1 MSKRKAKSRDLTGNI
16 VGIVVLFLIVL
27 GYKRFGMVGEFVHN
41 AARVAIGN
49 EYNFL
54 DVFMIIPA
62 IYLVLF
68 GSLKSIRPK
77 YAWTWTL
84 LFLAFTLYCGIS
96 NKELTG
102 FDVLNDYLDHFT
114 AVWKDQYPI
123 NGGFIGSLLY
133 SVTSLLVAK
142 GGTYLIIG
150 MLVLT
155 ALIVLVEFKN
165 VKAFFVRIFNAVTE
179 EKDDGTR
186 NRSKKKHTSI
196 ADKIFVYEDEEEV
209 APAPRRKMAF
219 IKADKQ
225 REETSIEDKI
235 VPAREKPVKKEKEA
249 EERKTE
255 VISKSLEVREVK
267 KEKEEEKG
275 ESVAVNPNTTSA
287 ATAKA
292 SSVPYTLPKISKLDT
307 NINKKGSME
316 NRNAAKE
323 NGERLLEILE
333 DFDIPCSL
341 EAITIGPSV
350 TKFEIKPESTV
361 KISRISQIQDN
372 LKMELAAKSIRIE
385 APVPGKR
392 VVGIEIPNREMTMVK
407 MYEIMTSFP
416 ANSENKKLLFGLGK
430 GLSGEAVFCQLDK
443 MPHLL
448 VAGATGSGKSVCING
463 IITTFLLR
471 TKPDEVKLLLIDPK
485 KVEFTPYKDIPH
497 LIGPVISDAHEA
509 SLALQV
515 IVKYMENR
523 YSEFAKYGVR
533 NIEGYN
539 EYVEYHKDEKLDKMY
554 RIVVIIDELADLMST
569 NRKEVEQS
577 IQRITQLARAA
588 GIHLIVATQRPST
601 DVITGVIKANIPSRI
616 AFAVSSGVD
625 SRTILDTYGA
635 EKLLGNG
642 DMLYSPIGEQSPIRV
657 QGVYVSDK
665 EVEEIASEC
674 SRKQRP
680 HFNDE
685 FVALKD
691 TNHDA
696 LGFDA
701 NGSPDDPMYDECKE
715 FVCDQQKASTSLLQR
730 KFGIGYNRAARII
743 DALEQN
749 GVIGPQQGSKPREV
763 FYILN
768 EDGEIVSKN

>member
-1 MSKRKAKSRDLTGNI
+1 MSKRKTKSRDLTGNI
-16 VGIVVLFLIVL
+16 IGAVLIFLVIL
-27 GYKRFGMVGEFVHN
+27 GYKQFGLVGEFVHN
-41 AARVAIGN
+41 VARVTVGN
-49 EYNFL
+49 EFNFL
-54 DVFMIIPA
+54 DVYLMVMGIV
-62 IYLVLF
+62 LVLF
-68 GSLKSIRPK
+68 GTLKAMKPK
-77 YAWTWTL
+77 YFWFMTL
-84 LFLAFTLYCGIS
+84 LLVAAVLYCGIS
-96 NKELTG
+96 TKELVG
-102 FDVLNDYLDHFT
+102 FDVLNDYLDHFG
-114 AVWKDQYPI
+114 AIWKNTYEVT
-123 NGGFIGSLLY
+123 GGFFGALFY

-142 GGTYLIIG
+142 GGTYLVIG
-150 MLVLT
+150 LLVLISI
-155 ALIVLVEFKN
+155 IVLVEFKN
-165 VKAFFVRIFNAVTE
+165 VKAFFVKIFNSITEPREGE
-179 EKDDGTR
+179 EKKTKR
-186 NRSKKKHTSI
+186 N
-196 ADKIFVYEDEEEV
+196 KIMDTIFEEYDEEE
-209 APAPRRKMAF
+209 APAPKRKMAF
-219 IKADKQ
+219 IKADCQ
-225 REETSIEDKI
+225 RKKETIEEKI
-235 VPAREKPVKKEKEA
+235 VSAREK
-249 EERKTE
+249 TE
-255 VISKSLEVREVK
+255 VEEEESEEAPRKPEVIKKSLEVKNTSNK
-267 KEKEEEKG
+267 KDEAG
-275 ESVAVNPNTTSA
+275 EPVSVNPNTTSA
-287 ATAKA
+287 ATAKGT
-292 SSVPYTLPKISKLDT
+292 STPYSLPKLTKLDT
-307 NINKKGSME
+307 QINKKGSVE

-323 NGERLLEILE
+323 NGERLLEILD

-350 TKFEIKPESTV
+350 TKFEIKPDSTV

-430 GLSGEAVFCQLDK
+430 GLSGEPIFCQLDK

-569 NRKEVEQS
+569 NKKDVEQS

-657 QGVYVSDK
+657 QGVFVSDR
-665 EVEEIASEC
+665 EVEEIAKEC
-674 SRKQRP
+674 AKKQHP

-691 TNHDA
+691 VDHDA
-696 LGFDA
+696 LGFDS
-701 NGSPDDPMYDECKE
+701 NGQPDDPMYNECKE
-715 FVCDQQKASTSLLQR
+715 FVCEQQKASTSLLQR